1 MSLAGDAR
9 FLSWGVYLEPYESI
23 DRIRYILFYDIRN
36 HKLLLINSAS
46 SQPSSYDFT
55 CVSQCQ
61 CGPDDETL
69 LILDLDNTKQSYT
82 VNFYYDS
89 EYDRDCN
96 YKLLISIIN
105 QNILQIATKYGVT
118 ADLEIG
124 CQVQTIQSI
133 PNNDNKD
140 IKQNK
145 KDKNKNKHKHKKN
158 KTITSEWKPRILS
171 LIHNRIL
178 LFRDKTI
185 DYHPLLMISLNES
198 SFKYYKTEFYDH
210 TVQIWLSK
218 NLMYQFHLGDKKAMN
233 SLNGKIRTALSLYNQ
248 YGLV

>member
-1 MSLAGDAR
+1 MSLATGDAR

-36 HKLLLINSAS
+36 HKLLLINNNDEKSTS
-46 SQPSSYDFT
+46 SPSSYDFT

-61 CGPDDETL
+61 SSSSDETEL
-69 LILDLDNTKQSYT
+69 TLDLDNTKQSYT
-82 VNFYYDS
+82 VNFYFDS

-105 QNILQIATKYGVT
+105 QSILQCAPNYGIN

-124 CQVQTIQSI
+124 CQVQKIERK
-133 PNNDNKD
+133 NVNADH
-140 IKQNK
+140 KQQKKKKK
-145 KDKNKNKHKHKKN
+145 KDRKQSVF
-158 KTITSEWKPRILS
+158 TSEWKPRVLS

-185 DYHPLLMISLNES
+185 DYHPLLMISINAAT
-198 SFKYYKTEFYDH
+198 FKYYKTELYDH
-210 TVQIWLSK
+210 TVQIWLSN
-218 NLMYQFHLGDKKAMN
+218 NLMYQIHLGDKKAMN
-233 SLNGKIRTALSLYNQ
+233 ALNGKLRSALSLYNQ